1 MRLTRSWVQSAKLF
15 LLAILAVAVQGYH
28 LGVDDGAIY
37 VPGIKKFFDP
47 QLYPFGAEFFQH
59 HSRMSI
65 FAPLVALVAR
75 AVHLP
80 IDVAIFLSYFFCIFF
95 LLVTVWRLACICFL
109 SARARWAAV
118 SLLAAL
124 LTVPIA
130 GTALVISDPYLTA
143 RSLSTPLTLLAIE
156 FFLRGKKGAAFL
168 LIFVTALVHPQM
180 AVFGIG
186 FMIFDALPLYSSA
199 EKPNPVRTAA
209 VVALSPS
216 HWFQGFNFHPVYG
229 TYREVLYSRTFFFAS
244 LWQWYEWI
252 GVLLPLAILHALTRL
267 QPRNTLPMFQR
278 ICRALVPFGIFSTI
292 VFLILSSNRHLA
304 NFTRLQPMRSFDVI
318 YVLFFI
324 LLGGLLGEYVLKNSV
339 WIWLA
344 LFVPLSIGMFAVNR
358 ATYSHSPH
366 IEWPNRTEAN
376 PWISAFFWVRQ
387 NTPKDAVFAL
397 DPRYLAIPE
406 EDQHGFRAIAE
417 RSVLA
422 DAVKDSGVV
431 SLFPQLTP
439 DWEAQQQAV
448 AGWNHFQAADFIRL
462 AHQYPVTWVILQGPI
477 PDGFDCPYHNSA
489 VEVCRIP
496 LATSI
501 GVTATR
507 TPLQ

>member
-1 MRLTRSWVQSAKLF
+1 MRLARSFGQSTKLI
-15 LLAILAVAVQGYH
+15 LLTILAVVIHGYH

-65 FAPLVALVAR
+65 FAPTVALAAR
-75 AVHLP
+75 VLHLP
-80 IDVAIFLSYFFCIFF
+80 IDVAVFLAFILCTFF
-95 LLVTVWRLACICFL
+95 LLLTGWRLACLCFL
-109 SARARWAAV
+109 TARARWAAV
-118 SLLAAL
+118 SLLAAI

-143 RSLSTPLTLLAIE
+143 RSLSTPLTMLAIE
-156 FFLRGKKGAAFL
+156 FFLRGKKGVAFF
-168 LIFVTALVHPQM
+168 LIFLTALVHPQM
-180 AVFGIG
+180 AVFGVG
-186 FMIFDALPLYSSA
+186 FMIFDALSEHWSS
-199 EKPNPVRTAA
+199 KNPAHATSAAA
-209 VVALSPS
+209 VFMPSPS
-216 HWFQGFNFHPVYG
+216 HWFQGFNFQPVHG

-252 GVLLPLAILHALTRL
+252 GVVLPLAILHALSRL
-267 QPRNTLPMFQR
+267 QPRNASPMFQR

-292 VFLILSSNRHLA
+292 VFLVLSSSRYLA
-304 NFTRLQPMRSFDVI
+304 NFTRLQPMRSFHVI
-318 YVLFFI
+318 YVLFCI
-324 LLGGLLGEYVLKNSV
+324 LLGGLLGEYILKNRV
-339 WIWLA
+339 WLWLA
-344 LFVPLSIGMFAVNR
+344 VFVPLSIGMFAVNR
-358 ATYSHSPH
+358 VTYPHSPH
-366 IEWPNRTEAN
+366 IEWPDRAN
-376 PWISAFFWVRQ
+376 PNPWVSAFLWVRD

-422 DAVKDSGVV
+422 DAVKDSGAV
-431 SLFPQLTP
+431 SLFPQLTS

-448 AGWNHFQAADFIRL
+448 AGWNHFQTADFIRL

-477 PDGFDCPYHNSA
+477 PSGFNCPYQNNT
-489 VEVCRIP
+489 VTVCCIP
-496 LATSI
+496 LDATTHSA
-501 GVTATR
+501 GSR
-507 TPLQ
+507 P